1 MRRKSLALGV
11 LVLAAAATAN
21 ATMVTYTFP
30 TDSASAGGGITYTG
44 IAFPGGPGPSDGYT
58 GFLSYGG
65 SGTINLQ
72 LGGLTAVT
80 LAATGGDLT
89 CVASDGSPTLCA
101 DPAVAESPG
110 TGHAS
115 GVGVEG
121 GTDAR
126 LDGLE
131 ALTFTAQGGYTV
143 SLVDFAVTALTSA
156 TSEQVEYTF
165 DGGSTNV
172 LTAVGTNAIDTC
184 SGMGGCGSPAAFST
198 LVFGVP
204 PGNPNPSTNTY
215 DLYSITLD
223 INQEVPEPASM
234 VLLGTGLLGLGL
246 IARRRARKSNNA

>member
-1 MRRKSLALGV
+1 MFKRGFLALV
-11 LVLAAAATAN
+11 FLVLAAATAN

-30 TDSASAGGGITYTG
+30 SNSASPGGGITYTG

-58 GFLSYGG
+58 DFLSYGG

-72 LGGLTAVT
+72 LSGVTAVT

-101 DPAVAESPG
+101 GAAVAESPG

-115 GVGVEG
+115 GLGVG
-121 GTDAR
+121 DAR

-143 SLVDFAVTALTSA
+143 SLVDFAVTALTAA
-156 TSEQVEYTF
+156 TNEQVDYTI
-165 DGGSTNV
+165 DGGSTIV
-172 LTAVGTNAIDTC
+172 LTATGTNPTDTC
-184 SGMGGCGSPAAFST
+184 SGMGGCGVPAAFTS

-234 VLLGTGLLGLGL
+234 ALLGTGLLGLGL
-246 IARRRARKSNNA
+246 IARRRARKSRNA